1 MTYASRV
8 IRLGTD
14 GGVENDHTVPNPKRS
29 VSNTLT
35 MDAATNP
42 YQNVFILK
50 DQRRGIRMLTTVLKM
65 KMRETIVKL
74 TYAKRQQRW

>member
-8 IRLGTD
+8 IRLCVD
-14 GGVENDHTVPNPKRS
+14 GGIENDHTVPNPKRS

-35 MDAATNP
+35 IDAATNP

-50 DQRRGIRMLTTVLKM
+50 DQCKGIRMLTTVLKI

-74 TYAKRQQRW
+74 TYTGRQQRW

>member
-50 DQRRGIRMLTTVLKM
+50 DQRNGIRMLTTVLKM

-74 TYAKRQQRW
+74 TCSVHQ

>member
-8 IRLGTD
+8 IRLCTG
-14 GGVENDHTVPNPKRS
+14 GGVENDHTIPNPKRS

-35 MDAATNP
+35 IDATTNP

-50 DQRRGIRMLTTVLKM
+50 DQRKRIRMLTTVLKM

-74 TYAKRQQRW
+74 TYTERQQRW